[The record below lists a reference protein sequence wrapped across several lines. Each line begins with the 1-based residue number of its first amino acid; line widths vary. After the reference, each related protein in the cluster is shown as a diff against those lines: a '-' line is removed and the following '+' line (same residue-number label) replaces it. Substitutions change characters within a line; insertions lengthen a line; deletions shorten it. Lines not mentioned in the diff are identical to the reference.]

1 MDPARRR
8 FLRLSG
14 ITAAGAIAGC
24 STRSAT
30 DTPEP
35 ADDADGDGDAD
46 GGSTPDPTATPTAGP
61 GGAEFDFGG
70 WLSDTSNYD
79 GTTADVRG
87 NDSVT
92 IDVGASANGGAFG
105 FAPPAVWVDPG
116 TDVTW
121 AWTGD
126 GGAHNVV
133 AESGADFR
141 SGDPTSETGATFS
154 QTLDDAGIVTYFCNP
169 HRGMGMKGAI
179 VVGDSEAPGTATPA
193 GQEYSFQ
200 AASFDAYWYSL
211 YNMSTNIAMS
221 GNGVPF
227 PLNEQMGELASRR
240 MPAMLENADVE
251 RPPITDPNLSLAA
264 FTEGHPG
271 FTREPV
277 LEDDTGRPD
286 AKTLAWDKSRSSLVV
301 SPSSVGWTHLK
312 GVTWA
317 KNFQNH
323 FDLLPGEMAP
333 KFRAQLLTTL
343 AQVGVNAAVLVGGSR
358 GNGALTHGD
367 SFEFLSEYHP
377 SEGRIVDETRRPHH
391 HSAMLWFL
399 SDLNSLAG
407 NGWFGYVN
415 PRPLLPKEAGADAV
429 FDPPVG
435 IQEIA
440 DGVASA
446 TMDLFDASEVA
457 SMESTRSVGQM
468 LGAVG
473 YYAPQAGTDEA
484 RSAAADYA
492 NALADVIDDNLA
504 GNGRVEGGTAN
515 QAATQGIVAQGLLWA
530 SETDGVDRADTAD
543 DVVGYM
549 LDELWDADAGTFM
562 SDTDDSTYAFTARD
576 AGDITGG
583 LNAADAVLG
592 RTGARDTFARFF
604 DQTFNRGRLQR
615 AERPPS
621 RSQDADHPLPLPP
634 GAGGEFGQAAVYN
647 GEVEYDS
654 EADEWSVTD
663 DRFYTAEALYLA
675 NQDIWVGNW
684 GGDFY
689 QGRGVPGRSDT
700 PE

>member
-1 MDPARRR
+1 MDNERRR

-14 ITAAGAIAGC
+14 IAAVGALAGC
-24 STRSAT
+24 STGTTT
-30 DTPEP
+30 DTPDQGGE
-35 ADDADGDGDAD
+35 DDGS
-46 GGSTPDPTATPTAGP
+46 GGAVSTGTPTGTP
-61 GGAEFDFGG
+61 EPMSGGAEFDFGG
-70 WLSDTSNYD
+70 WLGDTSNYD
-79 GTTADVRG
+79 GTTVDERG
-87 NDSVT
+87 AGSVT
-92 IDVGASANGGAFG
+92 IEVGASANGGAFG
-105 FAPPAVWVDPG
+105 FAPPAVWIDPG
-116 TDVTW
+116 TEVTW
-121 AWTGD
+121 EWTGN
-126 GGAHNVV
+126 GGTHNVV
-133 AESGADFR
+133 AQSGAEFR
-141 SGDPTSETGATFS
+141 SGDPTDDSSATFS
-154 QTLDDAGIVTYFCNP
+154 QTFDDTGVVTYYCNP

-179 VVGDSEAPGTATPA
+179 VVGEPAGTGESTPA
-193 GQEYSFQ
+193 AQSYDFQ

-227 PLNEQMGELASRR
+227 PLNEQMEELQARR
-240 MPAMLENADVE
+240 MPAMLEHADVD
-251 RPPITDPNLSLAA
+251 RPPITDPNLSLAS
-264 FTEGHPG
+264 FTEGDPH
-271 FTREPV
+271 FTQQPV

-286 AKTLAWDKSRSSLVV
+286 ASTLAWDKSKSSLVV
-301 SPSSVGWTHLK
+301 SPSSVAWTHLK

-323 FDLLPGEMAP
+323 FDLLPGEIAP
-333 KFRAQLLTTL
+333 KFRAQLLSTL
-343 AQVGVNAAVLVGGSR
+343 AQVGVNAAILVGGSR

-399 SDLNSLAG
+399 SDLTSLAQ

-415 PRPLLPKEAGADAV
+415 PRPLIPKEAGADGV

-435 IQEIA
+435 IQEIT
-440 DGVASA
+440 DGVAQA

-457 SMESTRSVGQM
+457 SMESTRSVGEM

-473 YYAPQAGTDEA
+473 YYGPQAGSDEL
-484 RSAAADYA
+484 RSSAADYA
-492 NALADVIDDNLA
+492 NALADVVDDNLA
-504 GNGRVEGGTAN
+504 GNGRVEGGADN

-530 SETDGVDRADTAD
+530 SQLDGVDRSDTASE
-543 DVVGYM
+543 VVGYM
-549 LDELWDADAGTFM
+549 TDELWDADAGTFM
-562 SDTDDSTYAFTARD
+562 SGTDDSTYAITARD

-592 RTGARDTFARFF
+592 RSGVRETFATFF
-604 DQTFNRGRLQR
+604 NQTFNRGRLQR

-621 RSQDADHPLPLPP
+621 RSENAEHSLPLPP
-634 GAGGEFGQAAVYN
+634 EAGGEFGQAAVYN
-647 GEVEYDS
+647 AEVEYDA

-663 DRFYTAEALYLA
+663 PRFRTAEALYLA

-689 QGRGVPGRSDT
+689 QGRGVPGQSDT

>member
-1 MDPARRR
+1 MDPDRRR
-8 FLRLSG
+8 FLRLGG
-14 ITAAGAIAGC
+14 IAALGVVAGC
-24 STRSAT
+24 STDTES
-30 DTPEP
+30 DTPT
-35 ADDADGDGDAD
+35 ADSGDED
-46 GGSTPDPTATPTAGP
+46 GGSTPTAAPTATPAGTP
-61 GGAEFDFGG
+61 AGGAEFDFGG

-79 GTTADVRG
+79 GTTADMRG
-87 NDSVT
+87 NGSVT
-92 IDVGASANGGAFG
+92 IDVGAAANSGAFG
-105 FAPPAVWVDPG
+105 FAPPAVRVDPG
-116 TDVTW
+116 TAVTW
-121 AWTGD
+121 EWTGD
-126 GGAHNVV
+126 GGSHNVV
-133 AESGADFR
+133 ARSGAEFR
-141 SGDPTSETGATFS
+141 SGDPTGEAGTTFS
-154 QTLDDAGIVTYFCNP
+154 RTFDDAGVVTYYCDP

-179 VVGDSEAPGTATPA
+179 VVGEPDGTATATPS
-193 GQEYSFQ
+193 GQEYGFQ

-227 PLNEQMGELASRR
+227 PLNDQMEQLQSQR
-240 MPAMLENADVE
+240 MPAMLENADVD
-251 RPPITDPNLSLAA
+251 RPPINNPNLSLAS
-264 FTEGHPG
+264 FTEGDPS
-271 FTREPV
+271 FTQQPV
-277 LEDDTGRPD
+277 LNDDTGRPD
-286 AKTLAWDKSRSSLVV
+286 ASTLAWDKSKSSLVV
-301 SPSSVGWTHLK
+301 SPSSLGWTHLK

-333 KFRAQLLTTL
+333 KFRAQLLATL

-399 SDLNSLAG
+399 SDLTSLAQ

-415 PRPLLPKEAGADAV
+415 PRPLIPKEAGADGV

-435 IQEIA
+435 IQEIT
-440 DGVASA
+440 DGVAQA

-468 LGAVG
+468 LAAVG
-473 YYAPQAGTDEA
+473 YYGPQAGNDEL
-484 RSAAADYA
+484 RSSAADYA
-492 NALADVIDDNLA
+492 NALADVVEENLD
-504 GNGRVEGGTAN
+504 GNGRVEGGADN

-530 SETDGVDRADTAD
+530 SQVDGVDRSDAAS

-549 LDELWDADAGTFM
+549 LDELWDADGGTFM
-562 SDTDDSTYAFTARD
+562 SDTGASTYAITARD

-592 RTGARDTFARFF
+592 RTGVRDTFATFF
-604 DQTFNRGRLQR
+604 NQTFNRGRLQR

-621 RSQDADHPLPLPP
+621 RSEDAEYTLPLPP
-634 GAGGEFGQAAVYN
+634 AAGGEFGQAAVYN
-647 GEVEYDS
+647 AEVEYDA
-654 EADEWSVTD
+654 EADEWAVTD
-663 DRFYTAEALYLA
+663 PRFRTAEALYLA

-689 QGRGVPGRSDT
+689 QGRGVPGQSDT

>member
-1 MDPARRR
+1 MDPDRRR
-8 FLRLSG
+8 FLRLGG
-14 ITAAGAIAGC
+14 IAALGVVAGC
-24 STRSAT
+24 STDTAS
-30 DTPEP
+30 DTPT
-35 ADDADGDGDAD
+35 ADSGDED
-46 GGSTPDPTATPTAGP
+46 GGSTPTAAPTATPAGTP
-61 GGAEFDFGG
+61 AGGAEFDFGG

-79 GTTADVRG
+79 GTTADMRG
-87 NDSVT
+87 NGSVT
-92 IDVGASANGGAFG
+92 IDVGAAANSGAFG
-105 FAPPAVWVDPG
+105 FAPPAVRVDPG
-116 TDVTW
+116 TAVTW
-121 AWTGD
+121 EWTGD
-126 GGAHNVV
+126 GGSHNVV
-133 AESGADFR
+133 AQSGAEFR
-141 SGDPTSETGATFS
+141 SGDPTGEAGTTFS
-154 QTLDDAGIVTYFCNP
+154 QTFDDAGVVTYYCDP

-179 VVGDSEAPGTATPA
+179 VVGEPDGTATATPS
-193 GQEYSFQ
+193 GQEYDFQ

-227 PLNEQMGELASRR
+227 PLNDQMEQLQSQR
-240 MPAMLENADVE
+240 MPAMLENADVD
-251 RPPITDPNLSLAA
+251 RPPINNPNLSLAS
-264 FTEGHPG
+264 FTEGDPS
-271 FTREPV
+271 FTQQPV
-277 LEDDTGRPD
+277 LNDDTGRPD
-286 AKTLAWDKSRSSLVV
+286 ASTLAWDKSQSSLVV
-301 SPSSVGWTHLK
+301 SPSSLGWTHLK

-333 KFRAQLLTTL
+333 KFRAQLLATL

-399 SDLNSLAG
+399 SDLTSLAQ

-415 PRPLLPKEAGADAV
+415 PRPLIPKEAGADGV

-435 IQEIA
+435 IQEIT
-440 DGVASA
+440 DGVAQA

-468 LGAVG
+468 LAAVG
-473 YYAPQAGTDEA
+473 YYGPQAGNDEL
-484 RSAAADYA
+484 RSSAADYA
-492 NALADVIDDNLA
+492 NALADVVEENLD
-504 GNGRVEGGTAN
+504 GNGRVEGGADN

-530 SETDGVDRADTAD
+530 SQVDGVDRSDAAS

-549 LDELWDADAGTFM
+549 LDELWDADGGTFM
-562 SDTDDSTYAFTARD
+562 SDTGASTYAITARD

-592 RTGARDTFARFF
+592 RTGVRDTFATFF
-604 DQTFNRGRLQR
+604 NQTFNRGRLQR

-621 RSQDADHPLPLPP
+621 RSEDAEYTLPLPP
-634 GAGGEFGQAAVYN
+634 AAGGEFGQAAVYN
-647 GEVEYDS
+647 AEVEYDA
-654 EADEWSVTD
+654 EADEWAVTD
-663 DRFYTAEALYLA
+663 PRFRTAEALYLA

-689 QGRGVPGRSDT
+689 QGRGVPGQSDT

>member
-1 MDPARRR
+1 MDPDRRR
-8 FLRLSG
+8 FLRLGG
-14 ITAAGAIAGC
+14 IAALGVVAGC
-24 STRSAT
+24 STDTES
-30 DTPEP
+30 DTPT
-35 ADDADGDGDAD
+35 ADSGDED
-46 GGSTPDPTATPTAGP
+46 GGSTPTAAPTATPAGTP
-61 GGAEFDFGG
+61 AGGAEFDFGG

-79 GTTADVRG
+79 GTTADMRG
-87 NDSVT
+87 NGSVT
-92 IDVGASANGGAFG
+92 IDVGAAANSGAFG
-105 FAPPAVWVDPG
+105 FAPPAVRVDPG
-116 TDVTW
+116 TAVTW
-121 AWTGD
+121 EWTGD
-126 GGAHNVV
+126 GGSHNVV
-133 AESGADFR
+133 ARSGAEFR
-141 SGDPTSETGATFS
+141 SGDPTGEAGTTFS
-154 QTLDDAGIVTYFCNP
+154 RTFDDAGVVTYYCDP

-179 VVGDSEAPGTATPA
+179 VVGEPDGTATATPS
-193 GQEYSFQ
+193 GQEYGFQ

-227 PLNEQMGELASRR
+227 PLNDQMEQLQSQR
-240 MPAMLENADVE
+240 MPAMLENADVD
-251 RPPITDPNLSLAA
+251 RPPINNPNLSLAS
-264 FTEGHPG
+264 FTEGDPS
-271 FTREPV
+271 FTQQPV
-277 LEDDTGRPD
+277 LNDDTGRPD
-286 AKTLAWDKSRSSLVV
+286 ASTLAWDKSKSSLVV
-301 SPSSVGWTHLK
+301 SPSSLGWTHLK

-333 KFRAQLLTTL
+333 KFRAQLLATL

-399 SDLNSLAG
+399 SDLTSLAQ

-415 PRPLLPKEAGADAV
+415 PRPLIPKEAGADGV

-435 IQEIA
+435 IQEIT
-440 DGVASA
+440 DGVAQA

-468 LGAVG
+468 LAAVG
-473 YYAPQAGTDEA
+473 YYGPQAGNDEL
-484 RSAAADYA
+484 RSSAADYA
-492 NALADVIDDNLA
+492 NALADVVEENLD
-504 GNGRVEGGTAN
+504 GNGRVEGGADN

-530 SETDGVDRADTAD
+530 SQVDGVDRSDAAS

-549 LDELWDADAGTFM
+549 LDELWDADGGTFM
-562 SDTDDSTYAFTARD
+562 SDTGASTYAITARD

-583 LNAADAVLG
+583 LNAVDAVLG
-592 RTGARDTFARFF
+592 RTGVRDTFATFF
-604 DQTFNRGRLQR
+604 NQTFNRGRLQR

-621 RSQDADHPLPLPP
+621 RSEDAEYTLPLPP
-634 GAGGEFGQAAVYN
+634 AAGGEFGQAAVYN
-647 GEVEYDS
+647 AEVEYDA
-654 EADEWSVTD
+654 EADEWAVTD
-663 DRFYTAEALYLA
+663 PRFRTAEALYLA

-689 QGRGVPGRSDT
+689 QGRGVPGQSDT